1 MGDFKKHLIENLD
14 DVPVYQEHVRDYF
27 DALLE
32 ATIEEI
38 LDQFWY
44 VNADLNLTVTP
55 QQKKELLEYVLT
67 LDTNEKSVE
76 KAMQAWYDEMLSAE
90 DRYNTSTQHGR
101 DRRDEVYY
109 EAMSNLNEE
118 IIYFIHQQLRSFDNV
133 REQLNKIELKSIE
146 ENPENIKELD
156 FPSKEIQELALKLG
170 GDHIFLLIKNPDPE
184 ITQKYRHLKAMKGA
198 GILGMREA
206 KQTTLEHIK
215 KYIYGL
221 GKKVW
226 DEADNQRKIVMVN
239 RQPLFAVFF
248 QEPPPQDIMGKMYK
262 IAPDLLSWVH
272 WDTDDPRFI
281 ETAKL
286 FIKRNPES
294 FYNIMSRSFRP
305 GENITK
311 VNQIFWDLL
320 FSEHSEWARNNVLSL
335 ASRGKNMIIPLEY
348 QKILIDEN
356 PKEIA
361 AVYQFSK
368 EGQEYFLDKHGKASY
383 PLLKNPHPE
392 IKEKFRYQDALRR
405 SGIMNTRPK
414 IENFKEFIF
423 NEEDQTPNED
433 IDIIQEILENEF
445 PKIHWEQKKDYI
457 LSGNIDSQVIPG
469 SMSAPKF
476 DDVLNIIIILTNKRT
491 TSISAYLNDNKST
504 IGFGFKK
511 SNTDIYHNS
520 SEPVEQR
527 AQKIIKYLKIEI
539 DKLVKQYM
547 DADPKTILSGTPRQ
561 NWPEFVIIKALQIDP
576 MAIKYYKNP
585 PKEHQRIVVDLK
597 KAAFELIDNPD
608 PEIEKEF
615 KYVKSMKRSGILSGI
630 QK

>member
-414 IENFKEFIF
+414 IESFKEFIF
-423 NEEDQTPNED
+423 NEADQISNDD
-433 IDIIQEILENEF
+433 INKIRDILENEI
-445 PKIHWEQKKDYI
+445 PEINWKLGDHEDTI
-457 LSGNIDSQVIPG
+457 SGTIPSQIIPG
-469 SMSAPKF
+469 SSSTPRF
-476 DDVLNIIIILTNKRT
+476 DNVLNIILNLHNKRNSSFT
-491 TSISAYLNDNKST
+491 TYLQNNNLRYRNPALS
-504 IGFGFKK
+504 FKNR
-511 SNTDIYHNS
+511 SVYHNE
-520 SEPVEQR
+520 SELLEHKTK
-527 AQKIIKYLKIEI
+527 KIINEI
-539 DKLVKQYM
+539 RKEIKERIKDFMEKN
-547 DADPKTILSGTPRQ
+547 PKTIFGDQPQ
-561 NWPEFVIIKALQIDP
+561 IYWPELIIRTALEVDP
-576 MAIKYYKNP
+576 MAIKHYKNP
-585 PKEHQRIVVDLK
+585 PKEHQRIAVDLM

-615 KYVKSMKRSGILSGI
+615 K
-630 QK
+630 